1 MIGTCLPDLVFTTVA
16 GTPLASMH
24 VMDDASALFAFALGA
39 VPIIDDPSSNTSNL
53 FFNFFTIFF
62 QYYPGVFLLAS
73 LSLCITEFRLLL
85 LSSLIFLNPRKYLT
99 MLIVLYGSAS
109 RQASYSLDNVILI
122 LLSLQSVTP
131 CRSQSAV
138 AFEV

>member
-1 MIGTCLPDLVFTTVA
+1 MIGTCLPDFVFTTVA
-16 GTPLASMH
+16 GTPFASMH
-24 VMDDASALFAFALGA
+24 VIDDASALFAFAFGA
-39 VPIIDDPSSNTSNL
+39 IPIIDDPSSNTSNL